1 VIAAVVLLAA
11 CESTYYSAM
20 EKIGSHK
27 RDILVDR
34 IEDTQE
40 AQEDTQQQFK
50 DALEQY
56 RSIVQFDGGNLQ
68 SMYNKL
74 NSEFE
79 DSESAAQGIT
89 DHIDSVEN
97 VAEDLFAE
105 WNQEL
110 KLYTSSS
117 LRREMQ
123 SRLTSTKRE
132 YSQMLAAMR
141 KAEKSTVPVLNSMR
155 YQVLYLNNSLNI
167 RVIASIKGELAAID
181 SDVSRLIAN
190 MQKSI
195 DESNRFIEKIK
206 DQ

>member
-1 VIAAVVLLAA
+1 MIAAVVLLAA

-167 RVIASIKGELAAID
+167 RAIASIKGELAAID